1 MLVPASS
8 MGHRYAYVIAIG
20 HSKEEAIKN
29 DRIAAGQITFHLADE
44 NRVEKELPSEEHN
57 ENDQ

>member
-1 MLVPASS
+1 

-29 DRIAAGQITFHLADE
+29 ARIAAGQITFHLADE
-44 NRVEKELPSEEHN
+44 NRVEKELPSEEQN